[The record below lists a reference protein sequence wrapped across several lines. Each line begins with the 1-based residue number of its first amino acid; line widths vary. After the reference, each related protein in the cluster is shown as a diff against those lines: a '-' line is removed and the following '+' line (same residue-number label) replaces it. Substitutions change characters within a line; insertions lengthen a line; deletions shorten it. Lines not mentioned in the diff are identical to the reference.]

1 VAFVP
6 KFWEPYD
13 GAMTD
18 LHRCLAANL
27 KALRQ
32 RWGFSQAELAERS
45 DLSVSYVG
53 EIEVA
58 VKWPSAE
65 NLERLAKALH
75 VRPHQLFLEPEDG
88 ANYQAW
94 LERRDQIVELAE
106 DLFAYFEKRP
116 R

>member
-1 VAFVP
+1 
-6 KFWEPYD
+6 
-13 GAMTD
+13 MTE

-27 KALRQ
+27 KALRH
-32 RWGFSQAELAERS
+32 RWGLSQADLAERS
-45 DLSVSYVG
+45 ELSVSYVG

-58 VKWPSAE
+58 MKWPSAE
-65 NLERLAKALH
+65 NLERLSKALH
-75 VRPHQLFLEPEDG
+75 VKPYQLFLG
-88 ANYQAW
+88 ADDALSYQAW

>member
-1 VAFVP
+1 
-6 KFWEPYD
+6 
-13 GAMTD
+13 MTE

-32 RWGFSQAELAERS
+32 RWGLSQADLAERS
-45 DLSVSYVG
+45 QLSVSYVG

-65 NLERLAKALH
+65 NLERLAKALY
-75 VRPHQLFLEPEDG
+75 VKPYQLFLEPVD
-88 ANYQAW
+88 ATSYQAW
-94 LERRDQIVELAE
+94 LERRDQIVELGE
-106 DLFAYFEKRP
+106 DLFAYFEKRV